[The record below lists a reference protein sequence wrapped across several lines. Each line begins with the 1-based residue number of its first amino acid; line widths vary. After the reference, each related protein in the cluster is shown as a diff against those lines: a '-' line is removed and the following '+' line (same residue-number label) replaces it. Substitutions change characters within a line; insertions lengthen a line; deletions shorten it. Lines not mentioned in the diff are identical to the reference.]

1 MGKGNMVFQQGG
13 TKQTGVTN
21 GTVAQSLAAI
31 CA

>member
-21 GTVAQSLAAI
+21 GTVAKSLAAI
-31 CA
+31 YA